1 MAGTEPLLPY
11 ARERMPFDI
20 VRAAHIELVVTDLS
34 RAREFYVDMLGL
46 EPTEEAGDA
55 VYLRAYEERLHHSL
69 VLRQGPEPVMGH
81 CSFRVADAEDLA
93 LLAELFASWECP
105 VTWVDAETVE
115 RGQGLALRVQ
125 DPLGFPVEFF
135 HAMEKAECLL
145 QRYDLYRAGHIRR
158 FDHLNLYVPD
168 AKVGYEHYRRL
179 GFGLSEYIETDA
191 THRLAAAWL
200 YRKQTVHD
208 VALTSGRG
216 PRLHHLAYTTANAGM
231 ILHLCDRL
239 AAGGWVD
246 SIERGPGRHG
256 VSNAFYL
263 YLRDPDGHRI
273 ELYEGD
279 YYTGDPDHEP
289 IRWSASDPRRRSLWG
304 HHVSDRW
311 YEEGTLVARL
321 DSAGPMELA
330 EPVVDERVPVS

>member
-1 MAGTEPLLPY
+1 MVGTELPY
-11 ARERMPFDI
+11 ARQRMPFDI
-20 VRAAHIELVVTDLS
+20 VRAAHIELVVTDLA

-46 EPTEEAGDA
+46 EPTAQTGDA
-55 VYLRAYEERLHHSL
+55 LYLRAYEERLHHSL
-69 VLRQGPEPVMGH
+69 VLREGPEPVMGH
-81 CSFRVADAEDLA
+81 CSFRVAAAEDLA

-105 VTWVDAETVE
+105 IAWVEPGSAE

-135 HAMEKAECLL
+135 HAMDKAECLL
-145 QRYDLYRAGHIRR
+145 QRYDRYTGGHVRR
-158 FDHLNLYVPD
+158 FDHFNLYVPD

-179 GFGLSEYIETDA
+179 GFGLSEYIETDL

-239 AAGGWVD
+239 AAAGWVD
-246 SIERGPGRHG
+246 AIERGPGRHG

-279 YYTGDPDHEP
+279 YFTGDPDHEP
-289 IRWSASDPRRRSLWG
+289 LRWSASDPRRRSLWG

-311 YEEGTLVARL
+311 YEEGTLVAHI
-321 DSAGPMELA
+321 DGSGPMALA
-330 EPVVDERVPVS
+330 EPVLDERVPVS